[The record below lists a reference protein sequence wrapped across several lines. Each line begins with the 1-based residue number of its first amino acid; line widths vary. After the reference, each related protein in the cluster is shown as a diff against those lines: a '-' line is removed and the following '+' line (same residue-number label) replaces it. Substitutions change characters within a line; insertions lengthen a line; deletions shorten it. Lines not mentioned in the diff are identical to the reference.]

1 MRVALM
7 VPETGDVLSDAARAL
22 ETLIEKVQSFGGRVE
37 ALGQRALDA
46 AFGVE
51 PIEDAPRRA
60 AHAAMAMQRAVER
73 IRGDSPAPLATRIAI
88 HAAQALVAQ
97 AGRLVQID
105 QEAKEHGAS
114 VLDDLIAA
122 AEPGSILVSPAAG
135 VLLERRFELVSIDGT
150 DEAPTAFRLVGR
162 EGPGL
167 SPAGRMAT
175 FVGRHQE
182 MAVLQSRLLG
192 RPPRVEGSSSASSA
206 TPGSASRACST
217 SSARA

>member
-1 MRVALM
+1 MCDGATRASR
-7 VPETGDVLSDAARAL
+7 TAASL

-51 PIEDAPRRA
+51 PIEDGPRRA

-97 AGRLVQID
+97 AGRMIQID
-105 QEAKEHGAS
+105 QEAKEQGAF

-122 AEPGSILVSPAAG
+122 AEPGAILDPSSLQIVGQPAHASSVKVHDDHLHYHAVKGYVGGDSISYRICSSPG
-135 VLLERRFELVSIDGT
+135 VCATGQVSIDVV
-150 DEAPTAFRLVGR
+150 ARL
-162 EGPGL
+162 
-167 SPAGRMAT
+167 
-175 FVGRHQE
+175 
-182 MAVLQSRLLG
+182 
-192 RPPRVEGSSSASSA
+192 
-206 TPGSASRACST
+206 
-217 SSARA
+217 

>member
-97 AGRLVQID
+97 AGRTGPD
-105 QEAKEHGAS
+105 R
-114 VLDDLIAA
+114 
-122 AEPGSILVSPAAG
+122 PGG
-135 VLLERRFELVSIDGT
+135 
-150 DEAPTAFRLVGR
+150 
-162 EGPGL
+162 EG
-167 SPAGRMAT
+167 AGR
-175 FVGRHQE
+175 H
-182 MAVLQSRLLG
+182 S
-192 RPPRVEGSSSASSA
+192 
-206 TPGSASRACST
+206 CST
-217 SSARA
+217 I